1 MEGLAK
7 QAAKHGHDGACAA
20 LFVLVVRL
28 SIDLGDLRAE
38 VVALRLSFKAKF
50 VSDVCKLLIFFVL
63 PQGIEYL
70 LLETP
75 VCLQLESQS
84 A

>member
-1 MEGLAK
+1 MESLAK
-7 QAAKHGHDGACAA
+7 QAAKHGYDGSSAA

-28 SIDLGDLRAE
+28 RIDLGNLRAE
-38 VVALRLSFKAKF
+38 VVALRLSLKPKF

-70 LLETP
+70 LLKTP
-75 VCLQLESQS
+75 VCLQLES
-84 A
+84 